1 MITIANKTIELKTWD
16 FPAGERGCSV
26 VGHAWDDIITIVCNF
41 TSSSDII
48 DLLLV
53 NDAIRHQFS
62 NKVHLSIP
70 YFPFARQDRRV
81 NVGDSHSLKVIAG
94 IINSCKFDSVVVND
108 AHSDVL
114 EALVD
119 NLVLIPQEVTA
130 YPLLKDEKI
139 DILLAPDAGA
149 SKKIYKLAAL
159 INKPVVIANKE
170 RDLSTGKVLR
180 SIISEY
186 DRFQLQDKHV
196 WIVDDICD
204 GGASFLELAKVLH
217 GHASLNL
224 YVTHG
229 IFSKGKE
236 IFKKNF
242 FKVICYNDM
251 IQQ

>member
-1 MITIANKTIELKTWD
+1 MITINNGTLALKTWD

-26 VGHAWDDIITIVCNF
+26 TGDAWVDPIVIKCNF
-41 TSSSDII
+41 TSSTDII
-48 DLLLV
+48 DILLV
-53 NDAIRHQFS
+53 NDTIRHNFV
-62 NKVHLSIP
+62 NKVHLVIP

-81 NVGDSHSLKVIAG
+81 NAGDPHSMKVIANV
-94 IINSCKFDSVVVND
+94 INSCKFDSVIVND
-108 AHSDVL
+108 PHSDVV

-119 NLVLIPQEVTA
+119 NLVIIPQEETA
-130 YPLLKDEKI
+130 YTLLKDEKI

-149 SKKIYKLAAL
+149 SKKIYKLAAIL
-159 INKPVVIANKE
+159 NKPVIIANKE
-170 RDLSTGKVLR
+170 RELSTGRVIR
-180 SIISEY
+180 SIISDF

-236 IFKKNF
+236 VFDTHF
-242 FKVICYNDM
+242 SKVICHNDM
-251 IQQ
+251 SCQ